1 MIFCFTGDMF
11 IYRIV
16 KQNYVHRG
24 VTMLLTNI
32 VVGLIQLIISII
44 FAVLALYIGFAVL
57 SKINKNMDE
66 EKELA
71 RGNVAV
77 GIIVAAVFVA
87 IALVVQSG
95 VSGLSVGINKA
106 LSVGILSV
114 DGLLAIGVAFIQL
127 ILGIVLAVGAIY
139 LALNVLAKLT
149 KGFDEFEEIKKGNV
163 AVAIMM
169 GGVIIAVAV
178 IIQSGVIGITAA
190 LI

>member
-1 MIFCFTGDMF
+1 
-11 IYRIV
+11 V
-16 KQNYVHRG
+16 
-24 VTMLLTNI
+24 LLTNV
-32 VVGLIQLIISII
+32 VVGLIQLIVSII

-57 SKINKNMDE
+57 IKINKNMDE

-106 LSVGILSV
+106 LNVGILSV

-139 LALNVLAKLT
+139 LALNVLDKLT
-149 KGFDEFEEIKKGNV
+149 KGIDEFEEIKKGNV
-163 AVAIMM
+163 AVALMM

>member
-1 MIFCFTGDMF
+1 
-11 IYRIV
+11 
-16 KQNYVHRG
+16 
-24 VTMLLTNI
+24 MLLTN
-32 VVGLIQLIISII
+32 VLVGLIQLIVSII

-57 SKINKNMDE
+57 GKITKGMNE

-71 RGNVAV
+71 KGNAAV

-95 VSGLSVGINKA
+95 VSGLTVGINKA
-106 LSVGILSV
+106 ISVGILSV
-114 DGLLAIGVAFIQL
+114 DGLLAIGVSFIQL

-139 LALNVLAKLT
+139 LALNILDKLT
-149 KGFDEFEEIKKGNV
+149 KGVEEFEEIKKGNV
-163 AVAIMM
+163 AVALEM

>member
-1 MIFCFTGDMF
+1 
-11 IYRIV
+11 
-16 KQNYVHRG
+16 
-24 VTMLLTNI
+24 MLLANA
-32 VVGLIQLIISII
+32 VVGLIQLLISII

-57 SKINKNMDE
+57 SKINKNIDE

-71 RGNVAV
+71 KGNVAV

-106 LSVGILSV
+106 LSVGLFSV
-114 DGLLAIGVAFIQL
+114 DGLLTIAISFVQL

-139 LALNVLAKLT
+139 LALNILDKLT
-149 KGFDEFEEIKKGNV
+149 KGIEEFEEIKKGNV
-163 AVAIMM
+163 AVALEM

>member
-1 MIFCFTGDMF
+1 
-11 IYRIV
+11 
-16 KQNYVHRG
+16 
-24 VTMLLTNI
+24 MLLTNV

-44 FAVLALYIGFAVL
+44 FAVLALYISFAVL
-57 SKINKNMDE
+57 GKITKGMNE

-71 RGNVAV
+71 KGNTAV

-95 VSGLSVGINKA
+95 VSGITVGINKA

-114 DGLLAIGVAFIQL
+114 DGLLAIGISLIQL
-127 ILGIVLAVGAIY
+127 LLGIVLAVGAIY
-139 LALNVLAKLT
+139 LALNILDKLT
-149 KGFDEFEEIKKGNV
+149 QGVEEFEEIRKGNV
-163 AVAIMM
+163 AVALEM

>member
-1 MIFCFTGDMF
+1 
-11 IYRIV
+11 
-16 KQNYVHRG
+16 
-24 VTMLLTNI
+24 MLLANV

-66 EKELA
+66 EKEIA

-95 VSGLSVGINKA
+95 VSGLSVGVNKA

-114 DGLLAIGVAFIQL
+114 DGLLAIGVSFIQL

-139 LALNVLAKLT
+139 LALNVLDKLT
-149 KGFDEFEEIKKGNV
+149 KGVEEFEEIKKGNV
-163 AVAIMM
+163 AVALMM

-178 IIQSGVIGITAA
+178 IIQSGVIGITAS

>member
-1 MIFCFTGDMF
+1 
-11 IYRIV
+11 
-16 KQNYVHRG
+16 
-24 VTMLLTNI
+24 MLLANV

-106 LSVGILSV
+106 LSLGILSV

-139 LALNVLAKLT
+139 LALNILDKLT
-149 KGFDEFEEIKKGNV
+149 KGVDEFEEIKKGNV
-163 AVAIMM
+163 AVALMM

-178 IIQSGVIGITAA
+178 IIQSGVIGITAS

>member
-1 MIFCFTGDMF
+1 
-11 IYRIV
+11 
-16 KQNYVHRG
+16 
-24 VTMLLTNI
+24 MLLANA
-32 VVGLIQLIISII
+32 VVGLIQLLISII
-44 FAVLALYIGFAVL
+44 FSVVALYIGFGVL
-57 SKINKNMDE
+57 SKITKGIDE

-71 RGNVAV
+71 KGNAAV

-106 LSVGILSV
+106 VSVGILSV
-114 DGLLAIGVAFIQL
+114 EGLLAIGVAFIQL
-127 ILGIVLAVGAIY
+127 FLGIVLAVGAIY
-139 LALNVLAKLT
+139 LALYILDKLT
-149 KGFDEFEEIKKGNV
+149 TGVEEFEEIKKGNV
-163 AVAIMM
+163 AVALMM

>member
-1 MIFCFTGDMF
+1 
-11 IYRIV
+11 
-16 KQNYVHRG
+16 
-24 VTMLLTNI
+24 MLLANA
-32 VVGLIQLIISII
+32 VVGLIQLLISII

-57 SKINKNMDE
+57 NKITKGIDE

-71 RGNVAV
+71 KGNTAV
-77 GIIVAAVFVA
+77 GIIVASVFVA

-114 DGLLAIGVAFIQL
+114 DGLLAVGVAFIQL
-127 ILGIVLAVGAIY
+127 ILGIVLAVAAIY
-139 LALNVLAKLT
+139 LALNILDKLT
-149 KGFDEFEEIKKGNV
+149 KGVEEFEEIKKGNV
-163 AVAIMM
+163 AVALEM

-190 LI
+190 LA

>member
-1 MIFCFTGDMF
+1 
-11 IYRIV
+11 
-16 KQNYVHRG
+16 
-24 VTMLLTNI
+24 MLLINI
-32 VVGLIQLIISII
+32 IVGLIQLLISII

-57 SKINKNMDE
+57 IKINKNIDG

-71 RGNVAV
+71 KGNVAV

-106 LSVGILSV
+106 LSVGIISV
-114 DGLLAIGVAFIQL
+114 DGLLAVSVAFIQL

-139 LALNVLAKLT
+139 LALNILDKLT

-163 AVAIMM
+163 AVALMM